1 MILAT
6 GWAWEY
12 IDELDLP
19 RVEALYRGFKK
30 HPPMH
35 WCAAAFVKFKPRAA
49 ARGRSGRAGGS
60 KPAELFASFG
70 GQILD
75 E

>member
-30 HPPMH
+30 HPPIH

-49 ARGRSGRAGGS
+49 AAAAPAAGGP